1 MMNNRSHITS
11 TIRQQLAAASPAAPV
26 DGLLDESSRDG
37 EFSSAVYA
45 VWHAGTIVHANARG
59 HAVRSPRII
68 NATRD
73 TIYDLASLTKPLVT
87 TLLCAIFIERGTL
100 KLDAPVS
107 HYLPAF
113 DTPDKRLI
121 TTRHL
126 LTHTGG
132 LPAWRPLCLLTKAQ
146 SAQTL
151 SHIARLELAYRPGA
165 QVVYSDLGFIT
176 LGMMCER
183 IGETSLATLAAREI
197 FEPLNLTHT
206 FFNPPAS
213 LRETI
218 AASESHGNL
227 YERDMSATHD
237 DTTDDEDDDN
247 RASCFRTRPIW
258 GEVHDGNAHFLGG
271 LAGHAGLFSNIA
283 ETVTIATQFLPRH
296 SNLLHDPA
304 TFRLFDTDMTPDLNE
319 ARAMGWQLA
328 ATPESTAGT
337 SLPPSSFGH
346 LGFTGT
352 SLWIDGAHENIFAL
366 LTNRTH
372 DHPLPFANI
381 NRTRRRFHT
390 TANEL
395 IHRLIGSIKK

>member
-1 MMNNRSHITS
+1 MNDRPHIAS
-11 TIRQQLAAASPAAPV
+11 TIVKQAAAAMPASPV
-26 DGLLDESSRDG
+26 DDLLDESIAAGD
-37 EFSSAVYA
+37 FPSAVYA
-45 VWHAGTIVHANARG
+45 VWHRGTIVHANARG

-87 TLLCAIFIERGTL
+87 TLLCARFIERGTL

-107 HYLPAF
+107 HFLPAF

-121 TTRHL
+121 TVRQL
-126 LTHTGG
+126 LTHTSG

-183 IGETSLATLAAREI
+183 IAELPLAALAAREI

-213 LRETI
+213 LREAI
-218 AASESHGNL
+218 AASESHGNA
-227 YERDMSATHD
+227 YEYDMSRTHD
-237 DTTDDEDDDN
+237 DDTADK
-247 RASCFRTRPIW
+247 RASCFRTHPIW

-271 LAGHAGLFSNIA
+271 TAGHAGLFSNVA
-283 ETVTIATQFLPRH
+283 ETVRLAAQFLPRH
-296 SNLLHDPA
+296 SILLHDDP
-304 TFRLFDTDMTPDLNE
+304 TFRLFDTDMTHNLNE
-319 ARAMGWQLA
+319 ARAVGWQLA

-337 SLPPSSFGH
+337 TLPPESFGH

-352 SLWIDGAHENIFAL
+352 SLWIDATHENIFVL

-372 DHPLPFANI
+372 DRPLPFANI

-390 TANEL
+390 TANEM
-395 IHRLIGSIKK
+395 IH